1 MLVLGSKSF
10 EESYVVA
17 LRKVSKL
24 NYVYPV
30 CSYLGRVFKGTE
42 SSPPNA
48 AKSVLRRPG
57 RNHSVDPSNMR
68 SRRTCCWAP
77 LLRYPKEV
85 RQARGNIL
93 GNHSDGFSPGPG

>member
-48 AKSVLRRPG
+48 AKSVLSSAEKESHCRPFEY
-57 RNHSVDPSNMR
+57 
-68 SRRTCCWAP
+68 A
-77 LLRYPKEV
+77 
-85 RQARGNIL
+85 
-93 GNHSDGFSPGPG
+93 